1 MKPEYWIETL
11 VGAVIL
17 GALAFLAIKVVD
29 MSGTLGSVD
38 ARASSTAERVN
49 RIAAALPDV
58 GVRVASEEVSRP
70 IQTAVLSTKPSQAAD
85 GSWYVTVS
93 VLDTQSSKKWTL
105 PVHIESKDDRE
116 IMHTLVGAG
125 AEAEPGF
132 SSLSRLQEYSRF
144 AHGDS
149 SIPPYVDEKT
159 SFVLYSTNGE
169 EFVTK
174 FVSTVVKGAQETPL
188 DIKVDDYATLVKA
201 LKQREE
207 AFKTPK
213 K

>member
-1 MKPEYWIETL
+1 MKTEHWIETV
-11 VGAVIL
+11 VGLIIL
-17 GALAFLAIKVVD
+17 GGLGYLIPKVVD
-29 MSGTLGSVD
+29 LSGTLGRVD
-38 ARASSTAERVN
+38 ANQTSTAERVN

-85 GSWYVTVS
+85 GSWYVTVT

-105 PVHIESKDDRE
+105 PVQIESRDDRKL
-116 IMHTLVGAG
+116 MHALLGAG
-125 AEAEPGF
+125 AEAERAF
-132 SSLSRLQEYSRF
+132 SSLSRLQEYSRL
-144 AHGDS
+144 AHEDS
-149 SIPPYVDEKT
+149 SIPPYVDVKT

-174 FVSTVVKGAQETPL
+174 FANTVVSGTQETPF
-188 DIKVDDYATLVKA
+188 DIKVEDYATLVKA